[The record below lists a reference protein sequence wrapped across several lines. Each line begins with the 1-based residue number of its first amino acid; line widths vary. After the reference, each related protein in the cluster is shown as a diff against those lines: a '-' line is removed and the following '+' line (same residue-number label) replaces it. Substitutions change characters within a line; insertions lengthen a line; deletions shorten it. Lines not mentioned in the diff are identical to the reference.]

1 MLRELHIRNFS
12 IIDNTTVEFGNGFNV
27 MTGETG
33 AGKSIIINALS
44 LALGERA
51 AGEFIRS
58 GEKEAV
64 VEAFFDI
71 SPETIHYSVRQ
82 FLQESGIDID
92 DGIILKRI
100 ITSQGR
106 NRAYINSSMVSVQN
120 LSDVSRN
127 LIDVHGQYEHQSLL
141 SAENQ
146 MYLIDA
152 YGGLLEQRD
161 KVSKIYDGLHSIKKQ
176 ITALVHKDKE
186 SARQVDMLRF
196 QINEIESANL
206 IPSEE
211 EELTEEVKILSNTVR
226 LAELSN
232 EAYESLYL
240 SDSSCITALSKIL
253 DALIEISEIDARA
266 ADAVQSIKNAQPLL
280 EETGYFLR
288 DYREG
293 LDFDPQRLGSV
304 QERLELIKG
313 LKRKYGSS
321 IKEVLDFREKAVA
334 ELEGLQ
340 HSEEKLLSLKKELD
354 ELRAE
359 FTGKAQQL
367 SKKRKN
373 TAKKI
378 EKLVKKQL
386 SELSMPDTEFAV
398 RIIHEKGDD
407 TTDGLQA
414 AENGIDNIEFLISPN
429 IGEDLRPLSKTASG
443 GELSRIMLALKVILA
458 KEDKMPV
465 LVFDEIDAGI
475 GGAAGETVG
484 KKLST
489 LASTHQVICITHLP
503 QIASYADSHL
513 KIEKKTK
520 MERTMVEVNRIEK
533 EQRTEEVARMLSGR
547 ISDVSM
553 KHARELLKPK
563 SGS

>member
-71 SPETIHYSVRQ
+71 SPEIMNPLVRQ
-82 FLQESGIDID
+82 FLQDSGINID

-141 SAENQ
+141 TAENQ
-146 MYLIDA
+146 MFLLDA
-152 YGGLLEQRD
+152 YGRLIVQRD
-161 KVSKIYDGLHSIKKQ
+161 EVSKIYTRLHSIKKQ
-176 ITALVHKDKE
+176 ITELIHKDKE
-186 SARQVDMLRF
+186 SARHVDMLRF

-206 IPSEE
+206 IPGEE
-211 EELTEEVKILSNTVR
+211 EELAEEVKVLSNAVR

-232 EAYESLYL
+232 QSYESLYL

-253 DALIEISEIDARA
+253 DALTEISAIDARA
-266 ADAVQSIKNAQPLL
+266 ADAVHSLKNAQPLL
-280 EETGYFLR
+280 EEAGYFLR
-288 DYREG
+288 DYRET

-321 IKEVLDFREKAVA
+321 IQEVLGFREKAAA

-340 HSEEKLLSLKKELD
+340 NSEEKLQSLKNELD
-354 ELRAE
+354 NMVAG
-359 FTGKAQQL
+359 FTEKAHQL

-386 SELSMPDTEFAV
+386 AELSMPDTEFAV

-407 TTDGLQA
+407 TTDGLGA
-414 AENGIDNIEFLISPN
+414 TENGIDRIEFLISPN

-475 GGAAGETVG
+475 GGAAAETVG
-484 KKLST
+484 NKLNT

-503 QIASYADSHL
+503 QIASYADGHL
-513 KIEKKTK
+513 KIEKKTR
-520 MERTMVEVNRIEK
+520 MARTMIEVNRIEK

-553 KHARELLKPK
+553 KHARELLK
-563 SGS
+563 SRASR